1 MRQLL
6 LATAFSSSLL
16 ATSGCVPLGG
26 DSAAANAIPTAD
38 QAKINLPDNQ
48 PRTIGQLA
56 QWYVVTRDATRTLNG
71 GSAWVLTLVHTI
83 VEFPVTSRSG
93 NVDTWGPWSSD
104 ALDPAEYKLN
114 VTANTDGSYDWDL
127 DGRPKTTAG
136 SAFLT
141 IISGHSVPSDPVGQ
155 GNGNFSIDFDA
166 AKTVDPIDNADS
178 KGGTMTA
185 DYDLAARTL
194 LITLETNQQ
203 NTDGTTDP
211 VTLNYDYA
219 GAVDGSGQMTLGFH
233 GDVDG
238 NGENEDAAVRS
249 RWLATGAGRADLE
262 LTNGDLPAPATASEC
277 WNSNFGR
284 TYYSDSVNYQPTE
297 GDPTA
302 CVFADQDLPPT
313 N

>member
-6 LATAFSSSLL
+6 IAAALSSSLL
-16 ATSGCVPLGG
+16 ATSACVPLAGS

-38 QAKINLPDNQ
+38 QAKINLPDNE

-56 QWYVVTRDATRTLNG
+56 QWYVVTRDATIMLNG

-83 VEFPVTSRSG
+83 VEFPVTSKSG
-93 NVDTWGPWSSD
+93 NVDAWGPWSSD
-104 ALDPAEYKLN
+104 ALDPAQYKLN
-114 VTANTDGSYDWDL
+114 VTANSDGSYDWNL
-127 DGRPKTTAG
+127 DGRPKT
-136 SAFLT
+136 SADATFVT
-141 IISGHSVPSDPVGQ
+141 IINGHSIPSDPIGQ
-155 GNGNFSIDFDA
+155 GNGNFTIDFDA
-166 AKTVDPIDNADS
+166 AKVVDPIDNANS
-178 KGGTMTA
+178 NGGTITA

-194 LITLETNQQ
+194 AITAETTRDDN
-203 NTDGTTDP
+203 GTEVP
-211 VTLNYDYA
+211 VTMDYDYA
-219 GAVDGSGQMTLGFH
+219 ANVDGSGKMTLGFH

-238 NGENEDAAVRS
+238 NGASEDAAIRS
-249 RWLATGAGRADLE
+249 RWLATGAGRADLL

-302 CVFADQDLPPT
+302 CVFADQDLPPA